1 MKYFA
6 LVDCNNFY
14 ASCERVFQPRLNGR
28 PVVVL
33 SNNDGCIV
41 ARSNEAKALGIPMGE
56 PLFKV
61 QPLIRGNGV
70 EVFSS
75 NYALYGDMSRR
86 LVEVLQQYASDL
98 EVYSIDEVFLELCFL
113 RQHPAS
119 LRTFAG
125 ELRARLLQGTGIPVS
140 IGISTTKTLSKL
152 ANHLAKKRSATGVYF
167 LEPADPVLATIGIE
181 EVWGIGPAYFR
192 RLQERGV
199 HSVADLC
206 RLDEKWMRQ
215 EFGVVGQR
223 LLRELRGAPC
233 YALERQPPERQSM
246 MVSRSFSTDLYRLD
260 DIVER
265 LAHYATRLGE
275 RLRQH
280 ELAAGVLT
288 VFLWANKHRNQRRD
302 GRVSFVRSVE
312 LPLATNHTHSLIRWA
327 AASARHLHEPLTN
340 YRKAGILATDLRPA
354 NHLQGNLFVDP
365 ADEPKWSRAMAALD
379 GINRKMGRQTVYMAS
394 CGPRPSF
401 RLRAGHKSPAYT
413 TNWQQLLRV
422 R

>member
-33 SNNDGCIV
+33 SNNDGCVV

-56 PLFKV
+56 PFFKV
-61 QPLIRGNGV
+61 APLIRRGQV
-70 EVFSS
+70 QVFSS
-75 NYALYGDMSRR
+75 NYTLYGDMSRR
-86 LVEVLQQYASDL
+86 LVEVLQQQASDL
-98 EVYSIDEVFLELCFL
+98 EVYSIDEVFLELSFY
-113 RQHPAS
+113 RQQPTSLTAYAS
-119 LRTFAG
+119 D
-125 ELRARLLQGTGIPVS
+125 LRARVLQGTGIPVS
-140 IGISTTKTLSKL
+140 IGISATKTLSKL
-152 ANHLAKKRSATGVYF
+152 ANYLAKKRSTTGVCF
-167 LEPADPVLATIGIE
+167 LEAGDPVLATIGIE
-181 EVWGIGPAYFR
+181 EVWGVGPAYFR

-199 HSVADLC
+199 QTAADLC
-206 RLDEKWMRQ
+206 QLDEAWMRQ

-223 LLRELRGAPC
+223 LLRELRGQPC
-233 YALERQPPERQSM
+233 YGLERQPPERQSM
-246 MVSRSFSTDLYRLD
+246 MVSRSFATDLYRID
-260 DIVER
+260 DITER

-288 VFLWANKHRNQRRD
+288 VFLWANKHRNRRAD
-302 GRVSFVRSVE
+302 GRVSFVSSLE
-312 LPLATNHTHSLIRWA
+312 LPLATNHTHTLIRWA
-327 AASARHLHEPLTN
+327 TTLARRLHEPHTN

-354 NHLQGNLFVDP
+354 DRLQGNLFVGTDDHP
-365 ADEPKWSRAMAALD
+365 RWNRAHAALD
-379 GINRKMGRQTVYMAS
+379 AINRRMGRQTVYLAS

-401 RLRAGHKSPAYT
+401 RLRAEHRSPCYT
-413 TNWQQLLRV
+413 TSWQQLLRV